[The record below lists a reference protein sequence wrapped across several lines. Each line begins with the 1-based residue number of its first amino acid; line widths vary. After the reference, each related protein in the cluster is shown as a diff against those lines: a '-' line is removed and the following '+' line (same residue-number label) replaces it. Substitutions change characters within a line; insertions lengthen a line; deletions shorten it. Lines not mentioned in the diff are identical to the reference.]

1 LHRLENKRKNQIAK
15 QSEFLWAVLL
25 YGPLRNNVEK

>member
-1 LHRLENKRKNQIAK
+1 LHRLENKRKNQMAK

-25 YGPLRNNVEK
+25 IGPFRNNVEE